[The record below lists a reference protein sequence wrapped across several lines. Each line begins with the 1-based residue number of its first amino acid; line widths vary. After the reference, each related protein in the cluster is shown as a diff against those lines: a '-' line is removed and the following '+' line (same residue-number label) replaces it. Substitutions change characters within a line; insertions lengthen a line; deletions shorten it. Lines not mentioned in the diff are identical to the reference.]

1 MTRHKHILLWKNSYQ
16 IISLNDIS
24 SPSHKIAKKW
34 IFTCVL
40 ENRKEKK
47 SQQWVS
53 YCLPSSGAA
62 VFTSSLLLLPHIAS
76 TQMSNSINLFKPGGQ
91 HGCGPRR
98 AGAAFAA
105 PARPLS
111 PACYCCCHF
120 INKAITLERGGGA
133 GAVGCTSTHM
143 WGRYSVSL
151 HWGGGFNPDQLSS
164 EARELYGTSGSS
176 LYGVNRKSSGV
187 CPNLRLIHQSL
198 DFQQLQQ
205 MDGETPKR
213 WYTLQCVS
221 GSQCSSRFFHWQDV
235 ILHQLLSVTCLCR
248 QIWWVSDSQKYHV
261 IEIQQDPRVI
271 CCSSL
276 PNGPELKST
285 MSFVPLNWSLCSDR

>member
-1 MTRHKHILLWKNSYQ
+1 MCS
-16 IISLNDIS
+16 
-24 SPSHKIAKKW
+24 
-34 IFTCVL
+34 
-40 ENRKEKK
+40 RKYKVFRGKKK

-120 INKAITLERGGGA
+120 INKAITLERGGGNQ
-133 GAVGCTSTHM
+133 GCGMHINTHVRAHTHT

-151 HWGGGFNPDQLSS
+151 HWGGGGLT
-164 EARELYGTSGSS
+164 LTSLVQRQGSFM
-176 LYGVNRKSSGV
+176 GHRGAACMK
-187 CPNLRLIHQSL
+187 
-198 DFQQLQQ
+198 
-205 MDGETPKR
+205 
-213 WYTLQCVS
+213 
-221 GSQCSSRFFHWQDV
+221 
-235 ILHQLLSVTCLCR
+235 
-248 QIWWVSDSQKYHV
+248 
-261 IEIQQDPRVI
+261 
-271 CCSSL
+271 
-276 PNGPELKST
+276 
-285 MSFVPLNWSLCSDR
+285 